1 MYIQDTRI
9 PGKDIHMYRV
19 YHPTIYMYICVYILQ
34 TSKHRNLN
42 MNEKLI

>member
-19 YHPTIYMYICVYILQ
+19 YHPTIYMYVYIYTNKYTRKPAQQ
-34 TSKHRNLN
+34 TD
-42 MNEKLI
+42 